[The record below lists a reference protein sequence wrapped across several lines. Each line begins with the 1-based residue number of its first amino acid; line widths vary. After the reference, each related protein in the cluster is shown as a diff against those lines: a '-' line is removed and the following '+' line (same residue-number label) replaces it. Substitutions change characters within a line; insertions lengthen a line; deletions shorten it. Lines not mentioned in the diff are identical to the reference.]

1 MKKYWHVI
9 SIGIQNTLVY
19 RVNFLFRSLFAL
31 VPLLTTLYV
40 WRTIYASREAGTQI
54 AGYTLATMS
63 SYYLVVTLVD
73 ALTAVTDDDWQ
84 IAADIKDGNISQFLV
99 KPIDF
104 LTYRLCLFGANRLI
118 YSAVALVPTLLFIGW
133 QRQYFVLPADFV
145 TLGCFMVSLVFTAL
159 LQFFLSYTMALLA
172 FWVLDVSAFILMLY
186 ALEFLA
192 GGHVFPINLLPP
204 ALAHAL
210 MLTPFP
216 YQLFFPVSIYLGQV
230 SGTALWQG
238 LAMQL
243 FWVVAS
249 YGLARWIWHRGIR
262 KYAAVGG

>member
-1 MKKYWHVI
+1 
-9 SIGIQNTLVY
+9 
-19 RVNFLFRSLFAL
+19 
-31 VPLLTTLYV
+31 
-40 WRTIYASREAGTQI
+40 
-54 AGYTLATMS
+54 
-63 SYYLVVTLVD
+63 
-73 ALTAVTDDDWQ
+73 
-84 IAADIKDGNISQFLV
+84 
-99 KPIDF
+99 
-104 LTYRLCLFGANRLI
+104 
-118 YSAVALVPTLLFIGW
+118 
-133 QRQYFVLPADFV
+133 
-145 TLGCFMVSLVFTAL
+145 
-159 LQFFLSYTMALLA
+159 LA

-238 LAMQL
+238 LAMQF